1 MKKIKLSISFLLF
14 ACLMTGVGLFS
25 SCSKDDNGGSL
36 SDELLSFGPTGAEL
50 GDTISFIGNGLDR
63 VTMVVFVGDSVSK
76 PDFVSQT
83 SSLLKVIAPPNARR
97 GYVILRNSNGTSVQS
112 LTMIDFLIQAT
123 FTDVTPMPAK
133 PGTNITITGE
143 HLDWATDVVFF
154 NNAGNITVTDT
165 FFVSQSASQIVVTVP
180 INAQR
185 GPLVVHTAGTKPLA
199 ITMTDF
205 PVILPVITDFSPNPI
220 LGGKEQ
226 LTINGTDLDLVTGVL
241 LKGPGMDTIKTFV
254 SQTPTQIV
262 IAPPANTAPG
272 PITIIPYSMLPV
284 VSSTSLNVV
293 LPAIT
298 AISPNPITR
307 GDNLTITG
315 TDLDLVTGVII
326 NGVADPISSFVSQS
340 ATKIVV
346 TVPQDAQKGPVKVV
360 SAAGVPAVS
369 ADVLTF
375 NGDITETVIWTGTI
389 TFDTNWGTYLQLTD
403 AASKQLFAD
412 NVKLGQSLLVTVGGV
427 DMSSG
432 WAQFLLKDSSWS
444 DLGSSNGAVVG
455 VGDSDVGT
463 TKEIVINQVIYDAMQ
478 NGGIIVG
485 GYNCTLTR
493 ISVQ

>member
-1 MKKIKLSISFLLF
+1 MKKIKFSISFFLL
-14 ACLMTGVGLFS
+14 ACLTTGIGLFS
-25 SCSKDDNGGSL
+25 SCDKNDNPAGSG
-36 SDELLSFGPTGAEL
+36 DELLSFGPTGAQF
-50 GDTISFIGNGLDR
+50 GDTISFIGNGLDQ
-63 VTMVVFVGDSVSK
+63 VQMIVFTGDSVPKSQ
-76 PDFVSQT
+76 FVTQT
-83 SSLLKVIAPPNARR
+83 STLIKVIAPPNAKR
-97 GYVILRNSNGTSVQS
+97 GYVTLRNANGTSVTS
-112 LTMIDFLIQAT
+112 LTMIDFLVPAM
-123 FTDVTPMPAK
+123 FSDVTPLPAK
-133 PGTNITITGE
+133 PGTNITITGT
-143 HLDWATDVVFF
+143 HLDWATSVVFF
-154 NNAGNITVTDT
+154 NNSGNITVTDT
-165 FFVSQSASQIVVTVP
+165 FFVSQAPTQIVVTVP
-180 INAQR
+180 LNAQR
-185 GPLVVHTAGTKPLA
+185 GPLVVNTAGTKPLA

-205 PVILPVITDFSPNPI
+205 PVILPAITDFSPNPI
-220 LGGKEQ
+220 AGGKDQ

-254 SQTPTQIV
+254 SQTPTRIV

-307 GDNLTITG
+307 GDDLTITG
-315 TDLDLVTGVII
+315 TNLDLVTGVII

-340 ATKIVV
+340 ATQIVV
-346 TVPQDAQKGPVKVV
+346 SVPQDAQKGPVQVV

-369 ADVLTF
+369 TDVLTF
-375 NGDITETVIWTGTI
+375 TGDVTETVIWTGSI

-403 AASKQLFAD
+403 AASKQLFAN

-432 WAQFLLKDSSWS
+432 WAQFLLKDSNWN
-444 DLGSSNGAVVG
+444 DLGSNNGAVVG
-455 VGDSDVGT
+455 VGSGDVGT
-463 TKEIVINQVIYDAMQ
+463 TKEIVINQVIYDAML